1 MTIAITGASGPLGRT
16 TAELV
21 LQALDPREVV
31 LTTRDP
37 RALAELAARGA
48 EVRRVDFTDPDT
60 LLGAFVGV
68 DRLLVVST
76 DAVGARL
83 DPQRA
88 AVAAAA
94 AAGVGH
100 VVYTSVPEP
109 VPANPALVVADHA
122 GTEQALRESGVA
134 WTVLRN
140 SLYAHQQVPGLQH
153 AAATGRLVTNTGTG
167 ATAYVTREDCAA
179 AAAAVLVGGGHE
191 GRALDVTGPLALSA
205 ADLAALA
212 GEIGGREVEVVHVG
226 DADLAAG
233 LRSAGLPGH
242 VADLVAS
249 FGAAA
254 REGFL
259 GRATSVVADLTGRPP
274 TALADVVRE
283 VTAQVTAQGA
293 ASGAAPDGSGR

>member
-37 RALAELAARGA
+37 RALADLAARGA

-122 GTEQALRESGVA
+122 GTEQACAR
-134 WTVLRN
+134 
-140 SLYAHQQVPGLQH
+140 
-153 AAATGRLVTNTGTG
+153 AASRGPCC
-167 ATAYVTREDCAA
+167 ATASTRTSRSRGCS
-179 AAAAVLVGGGHE
+179 
-191 GRALDVTGPLALSA
+191 TPPPP
-205 ADLAALA
+205 A
-212 GEIGGREVEVVHVG
+212 GW
-226 DADLAAG
+226 
-233 LRSAGLPGH
+233 
-242 VADLVAS
+242 
-249 FGAAA
+249 
-254 REGFL
+254 
-259 GRATSVVADLTGRPP
+259 
-274 TALADVVRE
+274 
-283 VTAQVTAQGA
+283 
-293 ASGAAPDGSGR
+293 